1 MYFTIKNKPE
11 VTKNNN
17 VQSNIQV
24 KIYKKNFLCSTKRTR
39 YELFK
44 FIKI

>member
-24 KIYKKNFLCSTKRTR
+24 KIYKKK
-39 YELFK
+39 LFMQYK
-44 FIKI
+44 KN